1 MAWVPLDKRDSS
13 FYIFHEKFRCRIPLI
28 HMHSLE
34 YIEKFGLRVTLTG
47 NKKQDE
53 IIKHELIETYL
64 SINDMVEY
72 YRKGVNIRVVKV
84 EDTKLIYSYIVSH
97 LLAWKRAMITM
108 LNLDPPIEDLIALDE
123 LADLVYPHAKSQDA
137 EATEYSEFIKSING
151 LLPKARHQLLAP
163 METTKVVTFGEI
175 VTPVKEPERE
185 KLSPFFTGQ
194 MNISRGYKKW
204 D

>member
-64 SINDMVEY
+64 TINDMVEY

-97 LLAWKRAMITM
+97 LLAWKQAMITM
-108 LNLDPPIEDLIALDE
+108 LNLDPPVEDLIALDE
-123 LADLVYPHAKSQDA
+123 LADLVYPHAKSLNA
-137 EATEYSEFIKSING
+137 EETEYSEFIKSING

-163 METTKVVTFGEI
+163 METTKVSTFGEI

-204 D
+204 E